1 MTASNIVRPATA
13 VADPSNPSNVLV
25 PALSY
30 ATVIT
35 AVTAAGATLSPVI
48 LSLVASANG
57 NAKVVL
63 QNSSTPVILALT
75 KGVPSTPQMRIV
87 LVRTTG
93 LTTGTLTGLY

>member
-1 MTASNIVRPATA
+1 MTAPFAVRQPTGI
-13 VADPSNPSNVLV
+13 ADPNNPTNVLV

-30 ATVIT
+30 ATVVT
-35 AVTAAGATLSPVI
+35 AVTANGALLSPVV

-63 QNSSTPVILALT
+63 QNSSTPVILTLT

-87 LVRTTG
+87 QVRTTG

>member
-1 MTASNIVRPATA
+1 MTTGSSVRQATA
-13 VADPSNPSNVLV
+13 VADPNNPNNVLV

-35 AVTAAGATLSPVI
+35 AVTAGGAKLSPVV

-63 QNSSTPVILALT
+63 ENSTTPVIITLT
-75 KGVPSTPQMRIV
+75 KGVPSLPQMRIV
-87 LVRTTG
+87 QVRTTG